1 MDGYELIQQLNQK
14 SAMMDK
20 ALEATK
26 DRAISSAKAETTYR
40 TALAKAMLTER
51 EKGTPVTIISDICR
65 GQEEIAALR
74 QERDIAEALYKA
86 AREAINVYKIQTN
99 ILREQVEREW
109 SRG

>member
-40 TALAKAMLTER
+40 TALAKAMLIER
-51 EKGTPVTIISDICR
+51 ERGTSVTIISDICR

-109 SRG
+109 GRG

>member
-40 TALAKAMLTER
+40 TALAKAML
-51 EKGTPVTIISDICR
+51 I
-65 GQEEIAALR
+65 
-74 QERDIAEALYKA
+74 
-86 AREAINVYKIQTN
+86 
-99 ILREQVEREW
+99 
-109 SRG
+109 

>member
-1 MDGYELIQQLNQK
+1 MDGYELIEQLSQK

-26 DRAISSAKAETTYR
+26 ERAIFSAKTETAYR
-40 TALAKAMLTER
+40 TALAKAMLIER

-74 QERDIAEALYKA
+74 QERDIADALYKA

-99 ILREQVEREW
+99 ILREQIEREW
-109 SRG
+109 GRG